1 MNSTRIRS
9 LVAGVVSAAIAL
21 SLASL
26 VDAHA
31 DGGPRASGGVVIR
44 VTGDLIG
51 EAARVSLVG
60 VTDQARGH
68 RERVMVTGTRT
79 ISGLPTGR
87 YRVAASVITNGPRSA
102 AASQPVQDVVVRAGE
117 RDTVSFHFPP
127 PPRLPRNFSGKGR
140 YIVRDLGLEVSFT
153 WTGRD
158 GDMQMVAGGPGQPI
172 YFTNV
177 IKDHYLY
184 TKTYTWPGL
193 SVHTCER
200 VGRLDRAWF
209 NESFRTARYVGP
221 VTLEGR
227 HPRRVNHFRVGWVV
241 PPGLPSGLHLRLGV
255 ASADIFVDQRDSGV
269 FWNVQHFGI
278 QNLYDPQL
286 DEWIQLRTFSKTPGT
301 VRLPAGCG

>member
-1 MNSTRIRS
+1 MNHSRRP
-9 LVAGVVSAAIAL
+9 LMAGIVSAAIAL
-21 SLASL
+21 SLAP
-26 VDAHA
+26 VVGARA
-31 DGGPRASGGVVIR
+31 DGGTTASGAVAIR
-44 VTGDLIG
+44 VTGELLGKASRIT
-51 EAARVSLVG
+51 LVG
-60 VTDQARGH
+60 VTDQARGNVQ
-68 RERVMVTGTRT
+68 RVTVTEART
-79 ISGLPTGR
+79 VRGLPTGR
-87 YRVAASVITNGPRSA
+87 YRVKAGVITAGDRSA
-102 AASQPVQDVVVRAGE
+102 AASRPVQDVVVRAG
-117 RDTVSFHFPP
+117 DVSRLAFRFPP
-127 PPRLPRNFSGKGR
+127 PPRLPRDFSGRGR

-193 SVHTCER
+193 SVHTCDR

-227 HPRRVNHFRVGWVV
+227 HPRRVNHFRVGWVI
-241 PPGLPSGLHLRLGV
+241 PPGLPSGLQLRLGV
-255 ASADIFVDQRDSGV
+255 ASADIFVDQRDSQV

-286 DEWIQLRTFSKTPGT
+286 DEWIALRTFSKTPGKVT
-301 VRLPAGCG
+301 LPAGCG